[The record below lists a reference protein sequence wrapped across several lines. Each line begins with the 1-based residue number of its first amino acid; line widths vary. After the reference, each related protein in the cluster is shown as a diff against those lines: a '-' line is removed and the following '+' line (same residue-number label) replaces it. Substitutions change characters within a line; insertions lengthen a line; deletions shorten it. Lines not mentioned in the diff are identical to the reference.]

1 VSVGAGSNV
10 AGPGD
15 VTIGVDLGTS
25 GLKVVAFD
33 VAGQV
38 VGRARQGYPTS
49 RPELGAAEQDTGDW
63 LRAIVV
69 CLQQLGNQIRPD
81 RWRALGLS
89 AMLPTLVALDSS
101 HTPVG
106 PAITWQD
113 ARADQEGD
121 QFRASVGGEELYLRT
136 GQWVDGRYLLPM
148 MTGLSARRPDLA
160 QVANSVAGAKDFVFC
175 WLTGELL
182 TDPSTAAGYGCF
194 DLASGAWDRELG
206 SRFPWSLPA
215 VCAADT
221 VRAISPRRAAE
232 IGLPP
237 DLPIV
242 LGAADSVLGAYGLG
256 VRSTGDIAYIA
267 GTSTVIL
274 GRYDNL
280 VPDPSQR
287 YLITPLADVGASV
300 DLGTAPAL
308 GAEMDLLATGS
319 ALAWL
324 AELLCLAGGPAEVA
338 SLAAGADPMHAPVF
352 LPYLAPG
359 EQGALWDPELSGALV
374 GMALSHGSA
383 DLARALQT
391 GIVVESVRC
400 LGVLAEV
407 GAGPGPLRVGGA
419 AGVGGPFAQDLAD
432 ASGRAVLISPG
443 EPDHSAVG
451 AAMFAAQAVGL
462 DQQARLPDTVLLHHD
477 PSRKPQWEQL
487 FQNHEVARVAQRT
500 TRQEQR

>member
-1 VSVGAGSNV
+1 MSVAAGTNL
-10 AGPGD
+10 AGPSD

-25 GLKVVAFD
+25 GLKVVALD

-38 VGRARQGYPTS
+38 VGRARASYPTV

-63 LRAIVV
+63 LRAIVA
-69 CLQQLGNQIRPD
+69 CLQELGSQISPD

-89 AMLPTLVALDSS
+89 AMLPTLVALDGS
-101 HTPVG
+101 HRPVG
-106 PAITWQD
+106 QAITWQD
-113 ARADQEGD
+113 ARADREGD
-121 QFRASVGGEELYLRT
+121 HFRASVGGEKLYQRT
-136 GQWVDGRYLLPM
+136 GQWVDGRYLVPM
-148 MTGLSARRPDLA
+148 MTGVATRRPETA
-160 QVANSVAGAKDFVFC
+160 KVVRTIAGAKDFIFH

-194 DLASGAWDRELG
+194 DLASGDWDPELG
-206 SRFPWSLPA
+206 SHIPWSLPT
-215 VCAADT
+215 VSAAAT
-221 VRAISPRRAAE
+221 VRTISLRRAVQLG
-232 IGLPP
+232 IRP

-256 VRSTGDIAYIA
+256 TRSAGEVAYIA

-274 GRYDNL
+274 GHYDEL
-280 VPDPSQR
+280 LPDPQHR
-287 YLITPLADVGASV
+287 YLITPLAEVA
-300 DLGTAPAL
+300 APADNGNPGAL

-319 ALAWL
+319 ALTWL
-324 AELLCLAGGPAEVA
+324 AELLCLAGGAAEVA
-338 SLAAGADPMHAPVF
+338 SLSAGADPLQAPVF

-374 GMALSHGSA
+374 GLSLSHGPA

-400 LGVLAEV
+400 LGVLSEI
-407 GAGPGPLRVGGA
+407 GPGHGPIRIGGA
-419 AGVGGPFAQDLAD
+419 AGVGRPFAQDLAD
-432 ASGRAVLISPG
+432 AAERAVLISPG

-451 AAMFAAQAVGL
+451 AAMFAAQAIGIE
-462 DQQARLPDTVLLHHD
+462 QQATVPDTVLLHPA
-477 PSRKPQWEQL
+477 PSRKSQWEQL

-500 TRQEQR
+500 TRQESR